1 MNHRLFKIAQAALAA
16 FFLIATSSSSLEA
29 AITGVNNGGVIIA
42 PPASVFDNPG
52 GATGDMQQG
61 FNEKQNVL
69 VTDPIATDLGSIPV
83 GLTVSSHMIFLNPAS
98 GFGSHGNVSWTFD
111 GIILGVMSDGGGT
124 LEFASDSQLANPGT
138 AYPTP
143 FATRGFEPI
152 DGYFFVGNTLT
163 TQMVVFPPDR
173 GDWIRVV
180 TLGVAV
186 PEPSTYLLFSGFLSL
201 AAFLK
206 RRKTL
211 ESKIS

>member
-1 MNHRLFKIAQAALAA
+1 MNRLFKIAQAGLAGL
-16 FFLIATSSSSLEA
+16 FLVATSSSSLEA
-29 AITGVNNGGVIIA
+29 TITGVNNGGVIIA

-69 VTDPIATDLGSIPV
+69 VTDPIATDLGTIPV
-83 GLTVSSHMIFLNPAS
+83 GYTVSSHMIFLNPAG

-111 GIILGVMSDGGGT
+111 GIILGVMSDGLGN
-124 LEFASDSQLANPGT
+124 LEFASDAQLGNPGT

-143 FATRGFEPI
+143 FATRGLEPI

-163 TQMVVFPPDR
+163 LKTVVFPPDR

-186 PEPSTYLLFSGFLSL
+186 PEPSTYLLFGGFLSL

-206 RRKTL
+206 RRKTQVN
-211 ESKIS
+211 EIS